1 MSPDPKAAVPALDG
15 TPVQPR
21 REGTR
26 RRVWRRLLQN
36 TGARIG
42 LIILAL
48 MVLMAILAPLIAP
61 YDMAKQI
68 PDVLLKPPSWDHV
81 MGTDDLGR
89 DVFSRIVFG
98 SRISLSIG
106 LISVALAL
114 GFGAT
119 IGLFSGFYGG
129 RIDWLVMRL
138 TDMTLA
144 LPGILLA
151 LVVIAVLGPGLPNV
165 MVALGIATIPI
176 FVRVVRGSTLSVRE
190 QAYVESAHAIGTS
203 DLVTMGRYVLPN
215 VAGPLL
221 VLATLS
227 VADALLVASGL
238 SFLGLGAQ
246 PPSPE
251 WGAMLAAGRLHIR
264 EAWWVTVFPGV
275 AIALTVLAINLVG
288 DGLRDA
294 LDPKSRD

>member
-1 MSPDPKAAVPALDG
+1 MSATDQREETRIATVPSK
-15 TPVQPR
+15 
-21 REGTR
+21 TR
-26 RRVWRRLLQN
+26 HISNWKRVVRRLLLN
-36 TGARIG
+36 RGARVG
-42 LIILAL
+42 LVILCVMIIMAL
-48 MVLMAILAPLIAP
+48 FAPLIAP
-61 YDMAKQI
+61 YDPAIQSM
-68 PDVLLKPPSWDHV
+68 DTLLKPPTWKHI

-89 DVFSRIVFG
+89 DVFSRVVFG

-114 GFGAT
+114 GFGAS
-119 IGLFSGFYGG
+119 IGLISGYRGG
-129 RIDWLVMRL
+129 RLDWGIMRL
-138 TDMTLA
+138 VDIVLA

-151 LVVIAVLGPGLPNV
+151 LVVIAILGPGISNV
-165 MVALGIATIPI
+165 MIALGIATVPI
-176 FVRVVRGSTLSVRE
+176 FIRVVRGSTLAARE
-190 QAYVESAHAIGTS
+190 QVYVESALAVGTT
-203 DLVTMGRYVLPN
+203 DPVVLVKYILPN

-221 VLATLS
+221 VLSTLS